1 MPLNSSQREYLKRIA
16 HGIKSTVYIGKQGI
30 TPAVQRA
37 TEEALLAQ
45 ELIKVKFIDHKDK
58 KRELIDYLA
67 ETTAAQVVGILGH
80 IATIY
85 RPHPEVEKRRIML
98 SS

>member
-16 HGIKSTVYIGKQGI
+16 HGIKPTVYIGKHGI
-30 TPAVQRA
+30 TPTVQRT
-37 TEEALLAQ
+37 TEEVLMAQ

-58 KRELIDYLA
+58 KRELIDDLA
-67 ETTAAQVVGILGH
+67 KATAAQVVGILGH

-85 RPHPEVEKRRIML
+85 RPHPESEKQRIVL
-98 SS
+98 PR